1 MTAEPWVSVD
11 QIAEHL
17 GVTRD
22 SKFRSLD
29 EAPEPFVYLPY
40 EQQWRSAATLLLHY
54 DGPAEAISA
63 ALLRELSA
71 LDASLPP
78 PRVSSLRESTAIV
91 LLPQRVAAGVS
102 GALGLVGA
110 HVLSSLL
117 TSGATRSDWVALGTA
132 PFYVARK
139 LALMPAI
146 LRASKTDQEWVRT
159 ARPS

>member
-1 MTAEPWVSVD
+1 M
-11 QIAEHL
+11 
-17 GVTRD
+17 
-22 SKFRSLD
+22 
-29 EAPEPFVYLPY
+29 
-40 EQQWRSAATLLLHY
+40 
-54 DGPAEAISA
+54 
-63 ALLRELSA
+63 LRELA
-71 LDASLPP
+71 PSLCAD
-78 PRVSSLRESTAIV
+78 VLRGHGRSVEPLGELL
-91 LLPQRVAAGVS
+91 LLPLASHVGILALVLVVPFPPTQLYAA

-146 LRASKTDQEWVRT
+146 LRASKTEQEWVRT